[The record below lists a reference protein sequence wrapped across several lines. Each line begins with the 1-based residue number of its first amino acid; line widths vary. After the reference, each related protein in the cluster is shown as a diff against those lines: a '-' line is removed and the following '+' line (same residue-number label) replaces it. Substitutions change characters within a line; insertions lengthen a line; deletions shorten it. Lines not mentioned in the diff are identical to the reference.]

1 MGKEARSVLLINSGK
16 KDMNN
21 IFDEIKQSFYQGG
34 TLIKLI
40 YINLGVFLAFGILK
54 AILFLGGIDIGF
66 TLSQYIAVPA
76 HVPTLATRPWTL
88 ITYMF
93 FHEGFLHIL
102 FNMLWL
108 YWMGKIFLSFMTQR
122 ELLGVYI
129 MGGVSG
135 GLLYILF
142 YNIFPAFSA
151 SLPAS
156 YALGAS
162 ASVYAVVFAAVTY
175 APNLTLN
182 LMFIGPVR
190 LKYIGAVL
198 VVLDVISIAGSN
210 AGGHIAHLGGAL
222 FGYLFIYFLKQ
233 NVNLAK
239 PVYFVVDA
247 FTSSPSTQRRKKMKV
262 DHKKPKDD
270 FEYNKVKAEQQK
282 EIDRI
287 LDKISKGGYDS
298 LTSEEK
304 QTLFRMKGN

>member
-1 MGKEARSVLLINSGK
+1 MNS
-16 KDMNN
+16 

-122 ELLGVYI
+122 KLLGVYI

-135 GLLYILF
+135 GILYILF
-142 YNIFPAFSA
+142 YNIFPVFSGALQA
-151 SLPAS
+151 SF
-156 YALGAS
+156 ALGAS

-190 LKYIGAVL
+190 LKYIGVVL
-198 VVLDVISIAGSN
+198 VVLDIISIAGSN

-222 FGYLFIYFLKQ
+222 FGYLFVYFLKQ
-233 NVNLAK
+233 NVDLAQ

-247 FTSSPSTQRRKKMKV
+247 FTSSPSAQRRKKMKV
-262 DHKKPKDD
+262 EHAKPKDD

-298 LTSEEK
+298 LTTEEK